1 MQCGCVFR
9 AFLCCTL
16 AGNATQR
23 LVLRVTAL
31 VKLLTTAVMVD
42 NPAEKVDECPLKKAK
57 SGSLSIVCIQLGP
70 RKPSVIRS
78 SGVSTIEG
86 LLKY

>member
-1 MQCGCVFR
+1 M
-9 AFLCCTL
+9 
-16 AGNATQR
+16 
-23 LVLRVTAL
+23 
-31 VKLLTTAVMVD
+31 D